1 MHFWVNYFLLTNSNN
16 YYIVYNMEIKLDQN
30 KKTDMFYQ
38 RSKEHGL
45 KITPQRTA
53 IYEELLK
60 ARDHPTADVIYK
72 RIVKK
77 IPNISFDTV
86 NRTLLTFSKI
96 GITNVVEGYGQAKR
110 YDPVMDIHHHFRCI
124 QCGSIIDFHNK
135 EYDNI
140 TVPEE
145 INKQFTVISKKVV
158 LEGLCS
164 KCRRR

>member
-1 MHFWVNYFLLTNSNN
+1 VEDKS
-16 YYIVYNMEIKLDQN
+16 DQD
-30 KKTDMFYQ
+30 KKMDIFYQ

-45 KITPQRTA
+45 KITFQRTA

-60 ARDHPTADVIYK
+60 ARDHPTADVIYR

-77 IPNISFDTV
+77 MPNISFDTV

-96 GITNVVEGYGQAKR
+96 GIANVVEGYGQAKR
-110 YDPVMDIHHHFRCI
+110 YDPDMDIHHHFRCI
-124 QCGSIIDFHNK
+124 QCGSIIDLYNREF
-135 EYDNI
+135 DNI

-145 INKQFTVISKKVV
+145 VNKQFTVINKKVV

>member
-1 MHFWVNYFLLTNSNN
+1 
-16 YYIVYNMEIKLDQN
+16 MEI
-30 KKTDMFYQ
+30 FY
-38 RSKEHGL
+38 RKSKEHGL

-53 IYEELLK
+53 IYQELLK
-60 ARDHPTADVIYK
+60 AKNHPSADDIYK

-110 YDPVMDIHHHFRCI
+110 YDPDMDIHHHFRCI

-145 INKQFTVISKKVV
+145 INKEFTVISKKVV

-164 KCRRR
+164 KCRKG

>member
-1 MHFWVNYFLLTNSNN
+1 
-16 YYIVYNMEIKLDQN
+16 MEI
-30 KKTDMFYQ
+30 FY
-38 RSKEHGL
+38 RKSKEHGL

-53 IYEELLK
+53 IYQELLK
-60 ARDHPTADVIYK
+60 AKDHPSADIIYK

-110 YDPVMDIHHHFRCI
+110 YDPDMDIHHHFRCI

-158 LEGLCS
+158 LGGLCS
-164 KCRRR
+164 NCRKG